1 MMGCMFPTSPNRTCI
16 QSRFSLFLKSWRW
29 TLWRTKK
36 FSSSALVRIR
46 AFYRSR
52 RPAAED
58 TPPERQVFTFPVEVL
73 DERDPSAT
81 LKKAKRISG
90 HTSFIKVGRC
100 RGRTLVSIVKAS
112 QLPTVN
118 DDQDIGADRPGC
130 SSNAHTPKTVA
141 GRYQRFSQN
150 LQGKSGAQFSCRAV
164 R

>member
-1 MMGCMFPTSPNRTCI
+1 
-16 QSRFSLFLKSWRW
+16 
-29 TLWRTKK
+29 
-36 FSSSALVRIR
+36 VRIR

-81 LKKAKRISG
+81 LKKAKRISA

-112 QLPTVN
+112 QPSTTIRTLEQIDQSVRAMPTL
-118 DDQDIGADRPGC
+118 R
-130 SSNAHTPKTVA
+130 
-141 GRYQRFSQN
+141 RL
-150 LQGKSGAQFSCRAV
+150 LQGGTSDSLKTFRVSLVHNFPAVQFAV
-164 R
+164 AELLATGILYTRGGDVSPFPQDKIVP